1 MFLNNHI
8 VAEEIGI
15 PFRVLSLVNKTNLQ
29 MASNRFLKMILLEY
43 DIKTQVKKSRNDA
56 VSAPNIMKVS
66 QKKVI
71 EKFTNACR

>member
-1 MFLNNHI
+1 
-8 VAEEIGI
+8 
-15 PFRVLSLVNKTNLQ
+15 